1 VRPLLVALSLAWPL
15 GLVANPGSGVLTGAD
30 IVSDL
35 RALTPDERRELASR
49 RAAVEARVEE
59 FGRRL
64 IGPCTNLR
72 EAVQATL
79 ESVERVGAVDPGP
92 ALLTSD
98 PPKLRVSY
106 VVALTSGRR
115 VRDEVA
121 MAVPL
126 AVRVVPAGGETA
138 GVRQCG
144 RAAPGG

>member
-1 VRPLLVALSLAWPL
+1 M
-15 GLVANPGSGVLTGAD
+15 SGAE

-35 RALTPDERRELASR
+35 KALTAAERRELAGR

-79 ESVERVGAVDPGP
+79 ESVERVEAVDPGP

-106 VVALTSGRR
+106 VVTLTSGQQ
-115 VRDEVA
+115 VRDEVI
-121 MAVPL
+121 MVVPL
-126 AVRVVPAGGETA
+126 AGRVVPAGGDA
-138 GVRQCG
+138 GGGRQCG
-144 RAAPGG
+144 RAVPGG